1 MKQATTVE
9 VWGGVEC
16 TCRRVGDN
24 YSDQLVRN
32 GHRERLDDLDRFADL
47 GLRTLR
53 YPVLWENVA
62 PESLDNP
69 SWSWPDERL
78 ARLQELGITPIV
90 GLVHHGSG
98 PRYTSLAQPNFAT
111 GLARYARMVAERYP
125 WVMDYTPVNEPLTTA
140 RFSGLYGLWY
150 PHGRDD
156 TTFLRLLINQ
166 LYATWLAMRAIREVN
181 PAARLVQ
188 TEDLGQAHGT
198 PALAQQVEFENHR
211 RWLTFD
217 ILTGQLTPSHP
228 LWSYLR
234 TNGIAEAELQ
244 VFIDNPLPP
253 DLLGI
258 NHYATSERYLDERLN
273 LFPGEPALRGL
284 HHTAYADLQA
294 LRVEGA
300 PVSGPDALLRA
311 TWDRYHLPM
320 AITEAHLGCTREEQM
335 RWLYQLWQV
344 ANRVRASGVDLRA
357 LTVWSL
363 LGAFDW
369 DNLLTQ
375 DGASYEAGVYDV
387 RGAQPRPTALHALV
401 QGLAKQGDYAH
412 PVLTDPGWWQ
422 RTIRFDWSVKVKDD
436 AYCRA

>member
-1 MKQATTVE
+1 MKQTKIE
-9 VWGGVEC
+9 IWGGVEC
-16 TCRRVGDN
+16 TCRRVGDA
-24 YSDQLVRN
+24 YSNQLTRN
-32 GHRERLDDLDRFADL
+32 GHWERVEDLDQFAAL

-53 YPVLWENVA
+53 YPILWEHVA
-62 PESLDNP
+62 PESLDHP
-69 SWSWPDERL
+69 DWRWADERL
-78 ARLQELGITPIV
+78 ARLRELDITPIV

-98 PRYTSLAQPNFAT
+98 PRYTALDQANFAP

-125 WVMDYTPVNEPLTTA
+125 WVTDYTPVNEPLTTA

-156 TTFLRLLINQ
+156 RTFVRLLLNQ
-166 LYATWLAMRAIREVN
+166 LHATWQAMRAIREVN

-198 PALAQQVEFENHR
+198 PALARQVAFENHR

-217 ILTGQLTPSHP
+217 ILTGRLAPGHP

-234 TNGIAEAELQ
+234 THGIEEAELQ
-244 VFIDNPLPP
+244 LFIEEPLPP
-253 DLLGI
+253 DVLGI
-258 NHYATSERYLDERLN
+258 NHYATSERYLDERLA
-273 LFPGEPALRGL
+273 LFPGQPALRGL
-284 HHTAYADLQA
+284 HHAAYADLQA

-300 PVSGPDALLRA
+300 PVAGPETLLR
-311 TWDRYHLPM
+311 TVWERYGLPL

-344 ANRVRASGVDLRA
+344 ANRLRDSGVDLRGF
-357 LTVWSL
+357 TVWSL

-375 DGASYEAGVYDV
+375 DGASYEPGVFDV
-387 RGAQPRPTALHALV
+387 RGGQPRPTALHALV
-401 QGLAKQGDYAH
+401 QGLAQRGDYAH
-412 PVLTDPGWWQ
+412 PVLAAPGWWQ
-422 RTIRFDWSVKVKDD
+422 RPIRFDYSVK
-436 AYCRA
+436 AA

>member
-1 MKQATTVE
+1 MKQTTIE
-9 VWGGVEC
+9 IWGGVEC
-16 TCRRVGDN
+16 TCRRVGDA
-24 YSDQLVRN
+24 YSNQLTRN
-32 GHRERLDDLDRFADL
+32 GHWERVEDLDQFAAL

-53 YPVLWENVA
+53 YPILWEHVA
-62 PESLDNP
+62 PESLDRP
-69 SWSWPDERL
+69 DWRWADERL
-78 ARLQELGITPIV
+78 ARLRELEITPIV

-98 PRYTSLAQPNFAT
+98 PRYTSLDQPSFAP

-156 TTFLRLLINQ
+156 RTFVRTLLNQ
-166 LYATWLAMRAIREVN
+166 LHATWQAMRAIREVN
-181 PAARLVQ
+181 PGARLVQ

-217 ILTGQLTPSHP
+217 ILTGNLTPSHP

-234 TNGIAEAELQ
+234 THGIEEAELQ
-244 VFIDNPLPP
+244 LFIDEPLPP
-253 DLLGI
+253 DVLGI
-258 NHYATSERYLDERLN
+258 NHYATSERYLDERLD
-273 LFPGEPALRGL
+273 LFPGAPALRGL
-284 HHTAYADLQA
+284 YHPAYADFQA

-300 PVSGPDALLRA
+300 PTAGPEALLR
-311 TWDRYHLPM
+311 TVWERYGLPL

-344 ANRVRASGVDLRA
+344 ANRLRDSGVDLRGF
-357 LTVWSL
+357 TVWSL

-375 DGASYEAGVYDV
+375 DGASYEPGVFDV
-387 RGAQPRPTALHALV
+387 RGAEPRPTALHALV
-401 QGLAKQGDYAH
+401 QGLAQQGDYDH
-412 PVLTDPGWWQ
+412 PVLTAPGWWQ
-422 RTIRFDWSVKVKDD
+422 RPIRFDWSAK
-436 AYCRA
+436 AA